1 MKEEIGVFIQNTGSV
16 LEQKNKKHIAFNG
29 KKNDPSI
36 ITYILGN
43 KSLYLMTLPGLVY
56 LFIFN
61 YIPMYG
67 VLIAFK
73 DFDVIKGIWGS
84 SWVGLN
90 HFHTLF
96 TAPDFYN
103 ILKNSLLISFYRLVW
118 GFPAPIIVALML
130 NEIHHNSFKR
140 ITQSL
145 LYLPHFISWVVI
157 SGIVYNFLSPAGG
170 ALNIIIE
177 AFGGQPVAFLQ
188 KPEWFRSIIVVSD
201 IWKELGWG
209 TIIYIAALTGIPG
222 ELYEAAIIDGASRL
236 QRMFYITLPGIA
248 STVIVLLT
256 LRMGS
261 ILKNGFEQIFLLY
274 NPMVFDVAD
283 VLETYTYR
291 VGLLEGNFSF
301 STAVGIFSSVVG
313 FVLIHLAN
321 KLAKRMGEGGLW

>member
-1 MKEEIGVFIQNTGSV
+1 M
-16 LEQKNKKHIAFNG
+16 
-29 KKNDPSI
+29 
-36 ITYILGN
+36 
-43 KSLYLMTLPGLVY
+43 
-56 LFIFN
+56 
-61 YIPMYG
+61 
-67 VLIAFK
+67 
-73 DFDVIKGIWGS
+73 
-84 SWVGLN
+84 
-90 HFHTLF
+90 
-96 TAPDFYN
+96 
-103 ILKNSLLISFYRLVW
+103 LISFYRLVW